1 MKHITVLVVLIA
13 MLVVAPI
20 SGQEFSLG
28 GDFLTEFEA
37 DLIRQAQDPR
47 KRIPQ
52 YLEFARLRLAL
63 INQLLAKDEPGRGAR
78 VHDNLDELGRMIE
91 AIDMVIDDALLK
103 DADLVETI
111 PALLAVERELLER
124 LEGIQEDDADD
135 LWRYEF
141 VLEDAIDILTDSI
154 EITSDDPT
162 ARKVEL
168 VEAEAAEKVARDKT
182 MTESRRKEIQDVNEG
197 QKEEE
202 RKRPSLLKKGE
213 TLENQEKGRVF

>member
-1 MKHITVLVVLIA
+1 MKRFTFFVVLIA
-13 MLVVAPI
+13 VLVVAPVRA
-20 SGQEFSLG
+20 QEFSLG
-28 GDFLTEFEA
+28 GDFLTGFEA

-63 INQLLAKDEPGRGAR
+63 INQLLAKEEPGRAAK

-103 DADLVETI
+103 DADLEETI
-111 PALLAVERELLER
+111 PALLAVERELLAR
-124 LEGIQEDDADD
+124 LEEIQEDDADD

-182 MTESRRKEIQDVNEG
+182 MTESRRKEIQEVNEG

-213 TLENQEKGRVF
+213 TIENQENGRVF